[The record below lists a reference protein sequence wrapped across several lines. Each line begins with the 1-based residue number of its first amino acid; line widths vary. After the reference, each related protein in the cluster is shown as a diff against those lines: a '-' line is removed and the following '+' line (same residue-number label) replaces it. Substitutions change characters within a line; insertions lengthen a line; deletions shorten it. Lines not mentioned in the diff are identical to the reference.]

1 MNPPVTL
8 PIEIHDC
15 WNRIGVWGRET
26 PRCPKLE
33 AAVHCRNCEVYS
45 ESGRRILERAL
56 PENYQQE
63 WRTVLSQEKQQRQR
77 DTRTIVVFRLGD
89 EWMGLPAD
97 LFSEITEM
105 SPIHRLPHRS
115 NNMLLGLVN
124 IRGELKLCVSLG
136 KLLNLDKGGKLDKG
150 SKVRHYQ
157 RLVVIGKDSEQFVFP
172 VSEVLGIEHF
182 NDNDLHAAPAS
193 VTLAKATYTRG
204 MLELNDKRIACLDH
218 ELLLYTLAKSLQD
231 G

>member
-45 ESGRRILERAL
+45 DSGRRILERAL
-56 PENYQQE
+56 PDDYQQE
-63 WRTVLSQEKQQRQR
+63 WRTVLGREKPQQQR
-77 DTRTIVVFRLGD
+77 DTHTIVVFRLGD
-89 EWMGLPAD
+89 EWLGLPAD
-97 LFSEITEM
+97 LFNEITEM
-105 SPIHRLPHRS
+105 RAIHRLPHRS

-136 KLLNLDKGGKLDKG
+136 KLLNLDKGGKLDTDK
-150 SKVRHYQ
+150 KTRHYQ
-157 RLVVIGKDSEQFVFP
+157 RLAVIGKGNEQFVFP
-172 VSEVLGIEHF
+172 VSEVLGIERF
-182 NDNDLHAAPAS
+182 SDNDLHTAPAS
-193 VTLAKATYTRG
+193 VTLAKSTYTRG
-204 MLELNDKRIACLDH
+204 MLELGNKRVARLDH
-218 ELLLYTLAKSLQD
+218 ELLLYTLTKRLQD

>member
-33 AAVHCRNCEVYS
+33 TVVHCRNCEVYA

-56 PENYQQE
+56 PESYQQE
-63 WRTVLSQEKQQRQR
+63 WRTVLSQEKHQRQR
-77 DTRTIVVFRLGD
+77 DTRTMVVFRLGD

-97 LFSEITEM
+97 LFSEVTEM
-105 SPIHRLPHRS
+105 RPIHRLPHRS

-150 SKVRHYQ
+150 NKVRHYQ

-172 VSEVLGIEHF
+172 VSEVLGIERF
-182 NDNDLHAAPAS
+182 NDSDLHAAPAS
-193 VTLAKATYTRG
+193 VTLAKSTYTRG
-204 MLELNDKRIACLDH
+204 MLEVGDKRIACLDH
-218 ELLLYTLAKSLQD
+218 ELLLYTLVKRLQD